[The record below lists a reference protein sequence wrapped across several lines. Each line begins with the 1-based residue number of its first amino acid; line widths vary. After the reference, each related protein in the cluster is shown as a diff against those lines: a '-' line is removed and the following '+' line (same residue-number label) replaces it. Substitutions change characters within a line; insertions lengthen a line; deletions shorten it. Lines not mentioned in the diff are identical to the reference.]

1 MITRLLTFSDL
12 MADPGEL
19 SVSCLDCHHNTTMP
33 VAALLPRYPTKT
45 PFPEVWQVPL
55 FGLWIKAC

>member
-1 MITRLLTFSDL
+1 MTSLPTLTDL

-33 VAALLPRYPTKT
+33 VAA
-45 PFPEVWQVPL
+45 PL
-55 FGLWIKAC
+55 CR